1 MLIACILGSGP
12 GQAASCKQH
21 AARTQHAIGHGTSL
35 DCALGPSLRRKV
47 NWFPGSVDL
56 GM

>member
-47 NWFPGSVDL
+47 IGFPAAWI
-56 GM
+56 